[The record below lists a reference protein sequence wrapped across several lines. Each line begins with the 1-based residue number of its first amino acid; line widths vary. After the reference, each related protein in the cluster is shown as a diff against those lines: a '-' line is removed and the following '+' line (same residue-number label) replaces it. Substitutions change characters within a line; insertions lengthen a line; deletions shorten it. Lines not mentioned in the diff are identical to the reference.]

1 MLIDVH
7 IPTNQGDEELT
18 AALDSARDH
27 RLDGVV
33 LAWDG
38 PPDLTRI
45 PANPGLEIYHGAE
58 IATEHGSLI
67 AIPPAVDDELLKAQ
81 YPNSDAHSGFDAV
94 TAWCRERGWALIL
107 TQPFLSSPR
116 LKTGDDSPIAR
127 VDAVEVTHG
136 DEPLLARD
144 LAIEAALGEGRGIVA
159 SGGGDPLRIGRFST
173 LLLPTRDGQAGIVK
187 AIRQGAVWVVE
198 TGIRKLQLQGNDGSP
213 QKRGRRRR
221 RRRPEKSNQS
231 AT

>member
-7 IPTNQGDEELT
+7 IPANQGDEALT
-18 AALDSARDH
+18 AALDSARER

-33 LAWDG
+33 LTWDG
-38 PPDLTRI
+38 PPDLARI

-67 AIPPAVDDELLKAQ
+67 AIPPSVDADLLKAQ
-81 YPNSDAHSGFDAV
+81 WPNSDSQSGFDAV

-107 TQPFLSSPR
+107 AQPFIASPR
-116 LKTGDDSPIAR
+116 LKTGDDSPIAQ

-136 DEPLLARD
+136 DEPLLSRD
-144 LAIEAALGEGRGIVA
+144 LAIEAALGEQRGIVA
-159 SGGGDPLRIGRFST
+159 SGGGDPQRIGRFST
-173 LLLPTRDGQAGIVK
+173 LLLPTTAGQAGIVK
-187 AIRQGAVWVVE
+187 AICLGAVWVVE
-198 TGIRKLQLQGNDGSP
+198 TGVRKIQLQGNDGSP
-213 QKRGRRRR
+213 RKRGRRRR
-221 RRRPEKSNQS
+221 RRKPDKSNQS